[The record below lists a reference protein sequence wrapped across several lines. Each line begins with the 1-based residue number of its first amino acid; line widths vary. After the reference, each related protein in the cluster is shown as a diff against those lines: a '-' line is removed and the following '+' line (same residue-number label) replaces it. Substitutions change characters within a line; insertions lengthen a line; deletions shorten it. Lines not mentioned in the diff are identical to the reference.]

1 MITSYYEE
9 AGRQYPSPGQ
19 VYLVGLCTGTLAAAA
34 ISSST
39 SLSELLPAAI
49 HTVQV
54 AFRLGLCGQ
63 ELRDRIHTPDP
74 SAGQEWSAVFFGV
87 DEASAVAA
95 IAEFSNL
102 KVLPRQFSMKNLA
115 SDLSTVTAE
124 HCSSVDRRNSHQCDY
139 YQRSSACATVA

>member
-1 MITSYYEE
+1 M
-9 AGRQYPSPGQ
+9 
-19 VYLVGLCTGTLAAAA
+19 GLCTGTLAAAA

-39 SLSELLPAAI
+39 SLSELLPAAV

-74 SAGQEWSAVFFGV
+74 SAGQEWSAVFFGL

-95 IAEFSNL
+95 IAEFSNS
-102 KVLPRQFSMKNLA
+102 KVPSEQSLMSTLPF
-115 SDLSTVTAE
+115 DPSTGITE
-124 HCSSVDRRNSHQCDY
+124 YCSSMDWRNSRQVDY
-139 YQRSSACATVA
+139 Y

>member
-1 MITSYYEE
+1 M
-9 AGRQYPSPGQ
+9 
-19 VYLVGLCTGTLAAAA
+19 GLCTGTLAATA

-74 SAGQEWSAVFFGV
+74 GAGQEWSAVFFGL
-87 DEASAVAA
+87 DEASASAA
-95 IAEFSNL
+95 ITEFSNA
-102 KVLPRQFSMKNLA
+102 KVFPGPLTMPKLSF
-115 SDLSTVTAE
+115 DLRTGTAE
-124 HCSSVDRRNSHQCDY
+124 YCSSLDRRNSLQGDY
-139 YQRSSACATVA
+139 YQCSSACPTVAEKGKLIIEI

>member
-1 MITSYYEE
+1 MICSYYEE
-9 AGRQYPSPGQ
+9 AGRQYPSPGEA
-19 VYLVGLCTGTLAAAA
+19 YLVGLCTGTLAAAA

-39 SLSELLPAAI
+39 SLSELLPAAV

-74 SAGQEWSAVFFGV
+74 SAGQEWSAVFFGL

-95 IAEFSNL
+95 IAEFSES
-102 KVLPRQFSMKNLA
+102 KVLPQLDLIKNLA
-115 SDLSTVTAE
+115 SDVSTGIAE
-124 HCSSVDRRNSHQCDY
+124 HCSSVDRRNSRQGND

>member
-1 MITSYYEE
+1 MIPSYYEE
-9 AGRQYPSPGQ
+9 AGRQYPSPSQ

-39 SLSELLPAAI
+39 SLSELLPAAV

-74 SAGQEWSAVFFGV
+74 SAGQEWSAVFFGL
-87 DEASAVAA
+87 DEASAAAA
-95 IAEFSNL
+95 ISEFSNL
-102 KVLPRQFSMKNLA
+102 KVLPGPFSISKIPSYLR
-115 SDLSTVTAE
+115 TGTAE
-124 HCSSVDRRNSHQCDY
+124 YCSSVG
-139 YQRSSACATVA
+139 